1 MSNLDHQSQSQSQTP
16 YHSLKYDLLPP
27 NYPHTPL
34 LLPLFGPSHKPSSL
48 LRHQISTLQ
57 IHPVIESLLHML
69 NHDLSSAHFLLRH
82 MQGTPKTCSEAMYV
96 HGILHR
102 VEGDLDNARA
112 WYGDVCG
119 EEVFRVVWDDPKMT
133 VPIGDEGE
141 LGMGMGTRERRRQ
154 QQPDGEGEQQPEGE
168 GEQQP
173 EGEGEQQPEG
183 EGEQQPEGQ
192 RGQFAN
198 RNEKNERRKGAE
210 NVNEGP
216 KRDGTEEQKND
227 GHDHHDTHN
236 QEEKEKENETQI
248 KDPTTDIGHDDPRD
262 NHRDHDLDHV
272 NNNLD
277 HHHDP
282 DSDPDPGP
290 ANGSDPDIPLQRAK
304 ARARARAFSFLN
316 LVETHKS
323 SLLGKSHNKS
333 KVNNKEGGKKEI
345 SKTPLSQLVTDISI
359 QEILRFLDFCER
371 KFGTEPLLD
380 ASHVWVS
387 MADKHKDKAAD
398 MITGGEGWREF

>member
-82 MQGTPKTCSEAMYV
+82 MQGTPKACSEAMYV

-119 EEVFRVVWDDPKMT
+119 EEVFRVVWDDAKMT
-133 VPIGDEGE
+133 VPILWDEGKLGMGRGISDRQQKEREGE
-141 LGMGMGTRERRRQ
+141 LEQERE
-154 QQPDGEGEQQPEGE
+154 E
-168 GEQQP
+168 
-173 EGEGEQQPEG
+173 
-183 EGEQQPEGQ
+183 
-192 RGQFAN
+192 FAN
-198 RNEKNERRKGAE
+198 QNEKKHQRCNENKNLER
-210 NVNEGP
+210 
-216 KRDGTEEQKND
+216 EEQE
-227 GHDHHDTHN
+227 N
-236 QEEKEKENETQI
+236 QKY
-248 KDPTTDIGHDDPRD
+248 D
-262 NHRDHDLDHV
+262 N
-272 NNNLD
+272 D
-277 HHHDP
+277 HHHHHNHKDEKETEKQQQDDNNHEFDP
-282 DSDPDPGP
+282 NP
-290 ANGSDPDIPLQRAK
+290 NSDPDIPLQRAK

-316 LVETHKS
+316 LVETYKS

-333 KVNNKEGGKKEI
+333 KVNNKESGKKEI
-345 SKTPLSQLVTDISI
+345 SKTPLSQSVTDISI
-359 QEILRFLDFCER
+359 REILRFLDFCER